1 MKPPDLNPD
10 YLEGI
15 VVGEASL
22 FNIVMLTQILGP
34 YSTFP
39 KLDFNNGHN
48 G

>member
-1 MKPPDLNPD
+1 MKPHYLNPN

-15 VVGEASL
+15 VVGDASL
-22 FNIVMLTQILGP
+22 FNIVMFTQILGP
-34 YSTFP
+34 YITSP